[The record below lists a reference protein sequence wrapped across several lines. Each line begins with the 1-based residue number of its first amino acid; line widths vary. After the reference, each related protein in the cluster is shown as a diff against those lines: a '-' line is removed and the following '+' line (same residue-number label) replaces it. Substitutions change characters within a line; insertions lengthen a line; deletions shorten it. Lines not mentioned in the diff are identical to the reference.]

1 MDSYLNRRQK
11 MLTRKDFIRMAAEIA
26 AMPNRQ
32 DAQRIADYVAQVSK
46 ASNSRF
52 DTNRFMTACGL

>member
-1 MDSYLNRRQK
+1 
-11 MLTRKDFIRMAAEIA
+11 MLTRRDFIRMAAEIA

-32 DAQRIADYVAQVSK
+32 DAQRIADYVATVSK
-46 ASNSRF
+46 QSNARF

>member
-1 MDSYLNRRQK
+1 
-11 MLTRKDFIRMAAEIA
+11 MLTRKDFIKMAAEIA

-32 DAQRIADYVAQVSK
+32 DAQRIADYVATVSK
-46 ASNSRF
+46 QSNARF